1 MSEKM
6 ITDVSDAISFY
17 MAAIAQG
24 ISFDPLRGFC
34 SKDGESFFP
43 ELISDES
50 AQEFEAMN
58 DKAVTLLTA
67 DNIDAWEV
75 TTYFKIIL
83 MTHSLIKENRTALT
97 QKGIYCATQMRYIE
111 ELLRSNQIRMGVYH
125 DGETASDTDMRRAT
139 FFLDLLSQI
148 HTQNLSVGQGRKQ
161 GGIHAQLIA
170 DDLMPAELQAPMKW
184 AVKTLQGSLDTYS
197 APTEGVGDL
206 FDDICDK
213 HMRGR
218 GADPDSAENDDD
230 PTQGVY

>member
-34 SKDGESFFP
+34 SKDGESYFP
-43 ELISDES
+43 EIISDES

-83 MTHSLIKENRTALT
+83 MTHSLIKENRTALI

-111 ELLRSNQIRMGVYH
+111 GLMRSNHVRMGVCH
-125 DGETASDTDMRRAT
+125 DDETARHTAMRRAS
-139 FFLDLLSQI
+139 FFLDTLSEI
-148 HTQNLSVGQGRKQ
+148 HTQNLSIGQGRRAN
-161 GGIHAQLIA
+161 GIHAQLIA
-170 DDLMPAELQAPMKW
+170 DDLMPPQLQAPLEW
-184 AVKTLQGSLDTYS
+184 AVKTLEGSLETYS
-197 APTEGVGDL
+197 AGTEDVGDL
-206 FDDICDK
+206 FNDICEK
-213 HMRGR
+213 EMMREGE
-218 GADPDSAENDDD
+218 DPDSEDNDDD
-230 PTQGVY
+230 PTRGGY